1 MAQPVERAA
10 TSGTRVETVATEP
23 QEQVRGFD
31 PHYDWLQ
38 VLRMLMLL
46 LLLLLFRSSKTSTGN
61 RKRRRASSTSNT
73 RARASKT
80 ARKSPQRQTSAGVTA
95 TKTRGARERCASL
108 AKTPK
113 TKAELKGERGD
124 AWRGRR
130 QSVTHVCDDVDR
142 SRLSAPT
149 LEREGKESGDNRTDL
164 HLPDDPANGFKVY
177 HKHCAFALTLY

>member
-10 TSGTRVETVATEP
+10 TSGTRVETATTEP

-31 PHYDWLQ
+31 PHHDWLQ
-38 VLRMLMLL
+38 LLRMHMLL
-46 LLLLLFRSSKTSTGN
+46 LLRSSKTPTGN

-73 RARASKT
+73 RARVSKT
-80 ARKSPQRQTSAGVTA
+80 ARKSPQRPTSAGITA

-149 LEREGKESGDNRTDL
+149 LEREGKEGGDNRTDL
-164 HLPDDPANGFKVY
+164 HLPDDPDMGGY
-177 HKHCAFALTLY
+177 TLPSPKTPTSPHSVV